1 LSIAAAIVVYVILWW
16 IVFFAVLPW
25 GVRVPDETEPG
36 FATSAPER
44 PRLGIKVAVTS
55 LIAAALWVVAWYVIS
70 SDLISFR

>member
-1 LSIAAAIVVYVILWW
+1 MSWVSGIVVYTILWW
-16 IVFFAVLPW
+16 LVFFAVLPW

-44 PRLGIKVAVTS
+44 PRLWLKVGITS
-55 LIAAALWVVAWYVIS
+55 LIAAALWIAADQIIR